1 MKKYIIAASLSLG
14 LIGLAACGSANTDPE
29 VIVETNAGNITK
41 DDFYEALKQENGEK
55 VLIDL
60 VTMVVLEHKYDVSN
74 EEVEAELDN
83 LKERLG
89 DAYEDALEAQGVSEE
104 DLFNDIRKGLL
115 QEKAITDGIEVT
127 DEEIEQYYERMKTEI
142 NAKHILVE
150 DEETAKEV
158 IDKLNDGADFA
169 KLAKEY
175 SQDTASAESGGEIG
189 PFSVGEMVQPFED
202 AAYTLEIDKIS
213 EPIQSDF
220 GYHVMIVT
228 ERKENDE
235 DIGTLEDN
243 KEDIRK
249 SITERKIDPET
260 AMQQIDDLIAETKIK
275 VKIKEF
281 ENLFD
286 KDDAQG

>member
-1 MKKYIIAASLSLG
+1 MKKFIIAASLSLG
-14 LIGLAACGSANTDPE
+14 LIGLAACGSTNTDPE
-29 VIVETNAGNITK
+29 IIVETNAGNITK

-89 DAYEDALEAQGVSEE
+89 DAYEDALAAQGVSEE

-202 AAYTLEIDKIS
+202 AAYTLELDKIS
-213 EPIQSDF
+213 EPVQSDF

-228 ERKENDE
+228 ERKESDE

-286 KDDAQG
+286 KDEAQG